1 MLISNLGLF
10 IKKTSKIFK
19 YKLMKVLLMFLIF
32 CSQIAYSQSFYGKVI
47 DKEAN
52 PVVGASVVN
61 LSKGIYAS
69 TNVLGEFSIANTSA
83 GDVLK
88 TTIIGFYPKTD
99 SLNKDGKI
107 EIILTENTINLQE
120 IVVRKV
126 WMHSLWFQLL
136 ILKPIQ

>member
-1 MLISNLGLF
+1 
-10 IKKTSKIFK
+10 
-19 YKLMKVLLMFLIF
+19 MKVLLMFLIF